1 MLAERESLLGVAQ
14 FGHVEIDEEKKVNHT
29 SATRLMHQIKC
40 YYSGRQQ
47 KETASMVTVVIVVFL
62 LVFQKMYES

>member
-1 MLAERESLLGVAQ
+1 LIRRTN
-14 FGHVEIDEEKKVNHT
+14 KVNHT
-29 SATRLMHQIKC
+29 SATRLMHQIKY

-62 LVFQKMYES
+62 LAFQKI